1 MKKVYRIIINIIIF
15 LVVWVCIYLL
25 SMLFF
30 GTLNLGIFFK
40 LCVVYVSFLVS
51 KRFTKSLIKK
61 YIPKLNEIEFEE

>member
-61 YIPKLNEIEFEE
+61 YLPKLNEIEFEE